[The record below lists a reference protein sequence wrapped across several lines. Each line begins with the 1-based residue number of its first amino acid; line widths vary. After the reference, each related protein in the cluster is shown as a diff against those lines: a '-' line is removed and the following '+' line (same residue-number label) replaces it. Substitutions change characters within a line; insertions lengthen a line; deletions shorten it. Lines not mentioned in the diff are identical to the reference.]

1 MVVELELRIFKDGY
15 LLNIQNT
22 SGITLNR
29 IMYALLAGINELYDI
44 LLTGG
49 IKDVKSLNRNI

>member
-1 MVVELELRIFKDGY
+1 MAIELELRIFKDGY